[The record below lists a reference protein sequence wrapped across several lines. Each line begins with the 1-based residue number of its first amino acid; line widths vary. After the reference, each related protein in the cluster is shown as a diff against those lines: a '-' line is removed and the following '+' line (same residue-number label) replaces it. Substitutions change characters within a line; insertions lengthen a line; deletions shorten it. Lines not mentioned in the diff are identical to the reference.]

1 MVEYLKVLNSRVP
14 KGPMVEPPKGSL
26 TVERS
31 YLTLFDRESVN
42 AYIIYVIMP

>member
-1 MVEYLKVLNSRVP
+1 MAA
-14 KGPMVEPPKGSL
+14 L